1 MAEERDGLDALL
13 EFNRRRRN
21 GIGATDAPKILMLSK
36 WGGPLSVYT
45 DKVSE
50 EPPKPPS
57 LPAWLGLKLQST
69 VGELYTTATG
79 TRLRAVNVQ
88 SVHPDHPYI
97 VCHLDFRAWGDSRL
111 LVEAK
116 TRASSRGWGPDGSDE
131 VPIEEWVQVQH
142 ELMVTGAREA
152 HVAVLF
158 GHREF
163 RVLHVARDEEFI
175 AKLLPREV
183 AFWHD
188 HVLARV
194 PPPAGGSDLDIVKDQ
209 NPVEKGPVRPA
220 TPEQTAIVMELV
232 GARAAR
238 LAAEKAEKA
247 VTARVLQVI
256 GDAAGISGS
265 FGEITWTTNKPTV
278 EHAKVAAAYRTMLAE
293 YDAEQSALD
302 AVVDQHTKPGSR
314 TLRYRLNDEEE

>member
-1 MAEERDGLDALL
+1 MSDDRDGLDALL

-21 GIGATDAPKILMLSK
+21 GIGATDAAKILMLSK
-36 WGGPLSVYT
+36 WGGPLSVYA
-45 DKVSE
+45 DKISE
-50 EPPKPPS
+50 DPPRPPS

-69 VGELYTTATG
+69 VGELYTAATG
-79 TRLRAVNVQ
+79 TRLRAANVQ
-88 SVHPDHPYI
+88 SVHPEHPYI

-116 TRASSRGWGPDGSDE
+116 TRASSKGWGPDGSTE

-152 HVAVLF
+152 HIAVLF

-163 RVLHVARDEEFI
+163 RVLNVQRDEPFI
-175 AKLLPREV
+175 AALLPREV
-183 AFWHD
+183 AFWND
-188 HVLARV
+188 HVLARI
-194 PPPAGGSDLDIVKDQ
+194 PPPAGGADIDAVKDQ
-209 NPVEKGPVRPA
+209 HPAEKGPMRPA

-238 LAAEKAEKA
+238 LLAEKAEKA
-247 VTARVLQVI
+247 TVARVLQVI

-265 FGEITWTTNKPTV
+265 FGEITWTTNKPTM
-278 EHAKVAAAYRTMLAE
+278 EHQKVTQGYRNMLVAAGVDEML
-293 YDAEQSALD
+293 LD
-302 AVVDQHTKPGSR
+302 AVAANHIKPGSR